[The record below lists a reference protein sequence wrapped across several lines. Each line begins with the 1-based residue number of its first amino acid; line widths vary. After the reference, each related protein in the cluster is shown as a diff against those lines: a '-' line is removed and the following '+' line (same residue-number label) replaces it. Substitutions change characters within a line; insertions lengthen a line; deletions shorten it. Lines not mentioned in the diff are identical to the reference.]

1 MYTAG
6 GANIECGTW
15 GSFAEQGMLGN
26 NAMGEAFVERYPTIQ
41 LTNCLLQAGVV
52 NNTTPAAANAA
63 NPGAGP
69 ACRPIPAQLNPL
81 DTTVFTVTMTTTY
94 SGGAPV
100 SLTPTQTAAAIT
112 AAPTYW
118 AFEESYIKLP
128 NGLNAGL
135 PLCV

>member
-1 MYTAG
+1 
-6 GANIECGTW
+6 
-15 GSFAEQGMLGN
+15 MLGN

-41 LTNCLLQAGVV
+41 LTNCLLEAGVIT
-52 NNTTPAAANAA
+52 NNNPAAANAA

-69 ACRPIPAQLNPL
+69 ACRPIPAELDPL
-81 DTTVFTVTMTTTY
+81 DTSMFTVTMSTSY
-94 SGGAPV
+94 SGGDPV
-100 SLTPTQTAAAIT
+100 DLTPAETAAAIM

-135 PLCV
+135 NLCPSP